1 MRVWMD
7 TRRQYNLKSEMWTEH
22 LCTFSSL
29 ISVDC
34 FPLWAQKLVL
44 RKVIERA
51 KRKNTL
57 ACMCLCCVVLLTFA
71 SPKGTSNQSMEKTPM
86 ENLMENLIYI

>member
-1 MRVWMD
+1 METIWNMRVWMD

-34 FPLWAQKLVL
+34 FPLWAQKLWFFVKSL
-44 RKVIERA
+44 TSEREQ
-51 KRKNTL
+51 K
-57 ACMCLCCVVLLTFA
+57 
-71 SPKGTSNQSMEKTPM
+71 EKTH
-86 ENLMENLIYI
+86 

>member
-1 MRVWMD
+1 METIWDMRVWID

-34 FPLWAQKLVL
+34 FPLWAQKLWFFVKSL
-44 RKVIERA
+44 TSEREQE
-51 KRKNTL
+51 KKHIS
-57 ACMCLCCVVLLTFA
+57 MYVFVLCC
-71 SPKGTSNQSMEKTPM
+71 
-86 ENLMENLIYI
+86 

>member
-1 MRVWMD
+1 METIWDMRVWMD

-44 RKVIERA
+44 RKVID
-51 KRKNTL
+51 
-57 ACMCLCCVVLLTFA
+57 F
-71 SPKGTSNQSMEKTPM
+71 
-86 ENLMENLIYI
+86 